1 MHRRK
6 NSKMKKWI
14 YIVVIVVIT
23 IVATLTIGSL
33 YSKKQQAEEFQ
44 KFDDYLQDDYYDL
57 IVECYDL
64 FQAAADANEDIEL
77 SEWAISEDGD
87 MDSLKLQSRLYDI
100 KEKIINKD
108 LKYEDSLRLKKYA
121 LNIIEGSLKSTRLIS
136 AYAYEEDD
144 YETSEEFDDI
154 FSNSLDSTNKQL
166 DKQNA
171 LLDKYR

>member
-1 MHRRK
+1 
-6 NSKMKKWI
+6 MKKWI
-14 YIVVIVVIT
+14 YIIVVVGIT
-23 IVATLTIGSL
+23 IVATLSGISV
-33 YSKKQQAEEFQ
+33 YNKKQQAEEFQ
-44 KFDDYLQDDYYDL
+44 EFDNYLQNDYYDL

-100 KEKIINKD
+100 KEKLINKD

-121 LNIIEGSLKSTRLIS
+121 LNIIEDSLKSTRLIS

-144 YETSEEFDDI
+144 YETSEEFDDL
-154 FSNSLDSTNKQL
+154 FSDSLDSTNKLL